1 MGIVTELRHVS
12 VMPYSADAS
21 LWRIS
26 TTPSKAPEIVAAI
39 EKFMPSNA
47 FYDWAGGLIWLEV
60 PAAADAGA
68 SDVRRAVAV
77 RGGHAT
83 LIRAAPEVRAMVEV
97 FEPMKPEVERL
108 TRGIKAAFDPL
119 GLLNPGRMYANF

>member
-1 MGIVTELRHVS
+1 
-12 VMPYSADAS
+12 MPYSNSTS

-26 TTPSKAPEIVAAI
+26 TIPTKAPEIVAAI
-39 EKFMPSNA
+39 KKFMPSEA
-47 FYDWAGGLIWLEV
+47 FYDWSGGLIWLEV

-68 SDVRRAVAV
+68 ADVRRAVAV

-83 LIRAAPEVRAMVEV
+83 LIRATADVRANVDV

-119 GLLNPGRMYANF
+119 GILNPGRQYANI